1 VGSHGSARGGSWP
14 PVHMS
19 MAGWRLRPRWRP
31 QTVAQ
36 ELREATRLE
45 EDGVAVL
52 IEVVARS
59 EKL

>member
-1 VGSHGSARGGSWP
+1 
-14 PVHMS
+14 
-19 MAGWRLRPRWRP
+19 
-31 QTVAQ
+31 VAQ